1 MSTPIPNAELP
12 YVTAGARAV
21 AFTTLT
27 PLYPYMPVVPLDREK
42 ESSIQELREMQVRLG
57 HHPFG
62 FVPPMPPAFPTN
74 ADPLDVMSKKVTAGC
89 HAKLLLMLLP
99 DRPRLDGWYPFHR
112 FMLAK

>member
-1 MSTPIPNAELP
+1 M
-12 YVTAGARAV
+12 TAAARDV
-21 AFTTLT
+21 VFTTLT

-62 FVPPMPPAFPTN
+62 LVPPMPPAFPAN
-74 ADPLDVMSKKVTAGC
+74 PADPLDVTSKKVTDGC
-89 HAKLLLMLLP
+89 HAKLLTRLLP
-99 DRPRLDGWYPFHR
+99 DRPRLDGWYPFLR